1 MARPMPLQQN
11 EQESEMRRLALIGL
25 ALVLASPVFAQDAAK
40 SAALDRFMKAMNA
53 DAGYTVI
60 GQGALQSFAPLAL
73 MNQGKEQAVG
83 KIIET
88 ELVPALRSNRLIY
101 TKALRA
107 AYNKRFTTPELVAI
121 SNFIESPAGQK
132 LRKTE
137 ADVQTEAA
145 SSLAPLQKTIQN
157 AIAPRILAKMKAQG
171 LKVPPPP
178 PAGK

>member
-1 MARPMPLQQN
+1 VKKIFLLFFFLTAP
-11 EQESEMRRLALIGL
+11 AL
-25 ALVLASPVFAQDAAK
+25 AQDAAK

-53 DAGYTVI
+53 DAGYTII
-60 GQGALQSFAPLAL
+60 GQGALQSFAPLAI

-88 ELVPALRSNRLIY
+88 ELVPALRSNRAVY
-101 TKALRA
+101 TRALRA
-107 AYNKRFTTPELVAI
+107 AYNKRFTTAELNSI
-121 SNFIESPAGQK
+121 SAFVESPAGQK
-132 LRKTE
+132 LRKSE
-137 ADVQTEAA
+137 QDVQSEAA
-145 SSLAPLQKTIQN
+145 KSLEPLQKNIQT

>member
-1 MARPMPLQQN
+1 MPLLLN
-11 EQESEMRRLALIGL
+11 EQEILMRLIPLICAALFL
-25 ALVLASPVFAQDAAK
+25 SSPTLAQDAAK
-40 SAALDRFMKAMNA
+40 SAALDRFMKVMNA
-53 DAGYTVI
+53 DAGYTII

-88 ELVPALRSNRLIY
+88 ELVPALRSNRTVY

-107 AYNKRFTTPELVAI
+107 AYNKRFTTTELEAI

-132 LRKTE
+132 LRKSE
-137 ADVQTEAA
+137 QEVQAEAA
-145 SSLAPLQKTIQN
+145 NSLGPLQKNIQTT
-157 AIAPRILAKMKAQG
+157 IAPRILAKMKAQG